1 MNTSTTKN
9 TLNKKDCNQG
19 ILQVHL
25 EPPLTPLMK
34 YTKYE
39 KSAKDFARTKLIIDP
54 TSARSDL
61 NELKTLL
68 FHNGKLYEFLFFFNF
83 FNITL
88 EVSGNLVSG
97 ARIQFLRTM
106 VHVEALHQFYTLY
119 AEVKS
124 IT

>member
-25 EPPLTPLMK
+25 EPPPTSLMK
-34 YTKYE
+34 CNKYE
-39 KSAKDFARTKLIIDP
+39 KSAKDCARTKLIRDP

-68 FHNGKLYEFLFFFNF
+68 FDNGKLYEFLFFFKS

-88 EVSGNLVSG
+88 
-97 ARIQFLRTM
+97 
-106 VHVEALHQFYTLY
+106 
-119 AEVKS
+119 
-124 IT
+124 